1 MSSLSEPTNNISDE
15 VLMFVED
22 HEMLLLDDSEVAEVS
37 HPNSHLEG
45 EWKVLIVDDE
55 PAIHQATAI
64 ALKGFTFEGKGLN
77 ILSAYS
83 GKAAKQMMVEH
94 PDIAFILLD
103 VVMETND
110 AGLQVVQYIRE
121 ELQNRQVRIILR
133 TGQPGDAPEESVI
146 LKYDINDY
154 KLKVELTRQKLIT
167 VVISV
172 LRAYRDIKLIEQQ
185 NQQLQHAQLQLI
197 QREKMSALGNL
208 VAGVAHEINN
218 PVGFLGGNIQPALDY
233 IQDLFGLL
241 DMYQEKYPNSA
252 PEIQDRI
259 EQIDLEFIRQ
269 DLPKLVGSMQEG
281 IDRICNISNSLR
293 TFSRADSDTP
303 VPFNLHQGL
312 DSTILILKHR
322 LKANETR
329 PEISVIKNYGK
340 IPPVNCF
347 AGQLNQVFMNI
358 LANGIDAI
366 DEKADKWK
374 VSQPCIQITTEV
386 LDSSVVIRIQDN
398 GMGIPEEVKAK
409 IFDRL
414 FTTKSVGQGTGLGL
428 AIARQIIVE
437 KHAGSIEVDSTPG
450 AGTTFTI
457 ELPATG

>member
-1 MSSLSEPTNNISDE
+1 MSSLSDPTTTISDE
-15 VLMFVED
+15 VLMLVED
-22 HEMLLLDDSEVAEVS
+22 DEMLLLDDSEVAEVS

-366 DEKADKWK
+366 DEKTEKWK
-374 VSQPCIQITTEV
+374 VSQPCIQISTEV
-386 LDSSVVIRIQDN
+386 LESAVVIRIQDN

-428 AIARQIIVE
+428 AIAHQIIVE
-437 KHAGSIEVDSTPG
+437 KHGGAIDVNSEVG
-450 AGTTFTI
+450 KGTEFVLT
-457 ELPATG
+457 LPIC

>member
-1 MSSLSEPTNNISDE
+1 MSSLSDPTTTISDE
-15 VLMFVED
+15 VLMLVED
-22 HEMLLLDDSEVAEVS
+22 DEMLLLDDSEVAEVS

-110 AGLQVVQYIRE
+110 AGLLVVHYIRE

-167 VVISV
+167 AVISV
-172 LRAYRDIKLIEQQ
+172 LRSYRDVKLIEQQ
-185 NQQLQHAQLQLI
+185 NQELQRTQLQLI

-233 IQDLFGLL
+233 IQELFELL
-241 DMYQEKYPNSA
+241 DLYQEKYPNSA
-252 PEIQDRI
+252 PEIQARI
-259 EQIDLEFIRQ
+259 EKIDLEFIRQ

-329 PEISVIKNYGK
+329 PQISVIKNYGQ
-340 IPPVNCF
+340 IPPVKCF

-386 LDSSVVIRIQDN
+386 VNSSAIVRIQDN

-409 IFDRL
+409 IFARL

-437 KHAGSIEVDSTPG
+437 KHGGVIDVNSEVG
-450 AGTTFTI
+450 KGTEFVLT
-457 ELPATG
+457 LPIC